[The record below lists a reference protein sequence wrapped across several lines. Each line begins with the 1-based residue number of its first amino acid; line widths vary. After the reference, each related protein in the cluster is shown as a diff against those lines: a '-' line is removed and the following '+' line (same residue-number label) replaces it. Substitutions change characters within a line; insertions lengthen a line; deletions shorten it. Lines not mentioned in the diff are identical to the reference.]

1 MKIQDKYLVTDMEN
15 IGKKKCEVLKKVRK
29 AVADAHGIAY
39 EPAVCTHEGECK
51 GTCPKCEA
59 EVRYIE
65 TEIKK
70 KYGEMTKKAAVTVGT
85 VVTTGMALASC
96 WHNAGIP
103 ETTGIEPAQLQ
114 GEPVEEYVIDSTQ
127 VGEKLE
133 FNVPVPEGDSIR
145 YEPVTITLTQEMVG
159 ERYYELPDSGT
170 NLFKAIEEA
179 RKKK

>member
-1 MKIQDKYLVTDMEN
+1 MEN

-39 EPAVCTHEGECK
+39 EPAVCTHEGECQ

-103 ETTGIEPAQLQ
+103 ETTGIEPAQLE
-114 GEPVEEYVIDSTQ
+114 GEPVEEFVIDSAQ
-127 VGEKLE
+127 VGEQLE
-133 FNVPVPEGDSIR
+133 FNIPVTEGDTVR
-145 YEPVTITLTQEMVG
+145 YESVTITLTNDMVG

-170 NLFKAIEEA
+170 NLFKAIEKA
-179 RKKK
+179 RKK